1 MRYGSLSS
9 ACQHPR
15 ETLRERCGHG
25 ASGRVVATPASLCF
39 TLFSAPFLPAS
50 RYKAP
55 DGGGREWGMAES
67 GGMVGQ
73 PSRFAR
79 GATSTSAGGP
89 RGEPL
94 ALLLL
99 VLILLASSCGLSPE
113 GGALGGVD
121 PPPSG
126 SLSISFIDVG
136 QGDSVLAQA
145 GGESYLI
152 DAGRAEEGPNI
163 VDFLRDRGVRDL
175 DGIVVS
181 NPDADHIGGFLDV
194 FDAFPV
200 ATIYLSGDPKGTL
213 TYNTFLRAAREEG
226 SEVEVVRAGM
236 LMDWGGV
243 QADVIAPPTDA
254 EGGLF
259 SETNDNSVGI
269 LLTYGTARVLLAG
282 DAEAKSEEYMASG
295 SYTGP
300 LTILKVTHHGSN
312 TSSTPLFLG
321 RFRPEIAVI
330 QVGAD
335 NSYGHPTPETLE
347 RLRRAGARVFRNDE
361 DGDVI
366 VTIKDGEVEVAVT
379 KP

>member
-1 MRYGSLSS
+1 M
-9 ACQHPR
+9 APR
-15 ETLRERCGHG
+15 
-25 ASGRVVATPASLCF
+25 
-39 TLFSAPFLPAS
+39 
-50 RYKAP
+50 
-55 DGGGREWGMAES
+55 GGRL
-67 GGMVGQ
+67 
-73 PSRFAR
+73 
-79 GATSTSAGGP
+79 AT
-89 RGEPL
+89 L
-94 ALLLL
+94 VLLL
-99 VLILLASSCGLSPE
+99 VLLAPACGPSP
-113 GGALGGVD
+113 GGAGGAS

-126 SLSISFIDVG
+126 SLSVSFIDVG
-136 QGDSVLAQA
+136 QGDSVLVQA
-145 GGESYLI
+145 GGESYLV

-181 NPDADHIGGFLDV
+181 NPDADHIGGFVDV
-194 FDAFPV
+194 FDAFPIETV
-200 ATIYLSGDPKGTL
+200 YLSGDPKGTL
-213 TYNTFLRAAREEG
+213 TYDTFLRAAREEG
-226 SEVEVVRAGM
+226 SDTELVRAGM

-243 QADVIAPPTDA
+243 QADVVAPPTEA

-269 LLTYGTARVLLAG
+269 LLTYGTARILLAG
-282 DAEAKSEEYMASG
+282 DAEARSEEYMAAG
-295 SYTGP
+295 PYTGP
-300 LTILKVTHHGSN
+300 LTLLKVTHHGSN

-347 RLRRAGARVFRNDE
+347 RLGRTGAEVFRNDE

-379 KP
+379 EP